1 MDNLN
6 YSKLKL
12 QEYFKHTDVNI
23 FELRN
28 TFKFRVRM
36 VQFGEIL
43 RGSAEYV
50 CCPLCSS
57 HLDNQDMLFKCPS
70 IKEKIKVNIDVK
82 KIYTGLVNNE
92 EMKELTKLLRM
103 RKTLLE
109 SG

>member
-1 MDNLN
+1 
-6 YSKLKL
+6 
-12 QEYFKHTDVNI
+12 
-23 FELRN
+23 
-28 TFKFRVRM
+28 M
-36 VQFGEIL
+36 VEFGENF
-43 RGSAEYV
+43 RGSADYV

-109 SG
+109 SGRKVKFTCQNVHQF